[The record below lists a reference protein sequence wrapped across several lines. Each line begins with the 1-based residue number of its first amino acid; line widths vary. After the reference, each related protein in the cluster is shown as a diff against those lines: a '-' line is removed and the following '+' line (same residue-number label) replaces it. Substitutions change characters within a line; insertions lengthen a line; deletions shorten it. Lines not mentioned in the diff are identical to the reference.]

1 METTTARMRS
11 ARDHR
16 LEDEFAGLDADNE
29 LESFA
34 MGKLERFATDGKH
47 ELVEEDH
54 DAQEA
59 RASTNWG
66 KPFARQ
72 G

>member
-16 LEDEFAGLDADNE
+16 LEDEFAGLDADN
-29 LESFA
+29 
-34 MGKLERFATDGKH
+34 KLERFATDGKH

-59 RASTNWG
+59 RASTSWG